1 MSVAVYLSSCLL
13 ACLTFC
19 LLNFFRGIRNY
30 NTEDTGMAY
39 GPNGISN
46 HERRFCLSLH
56 MSTHR
61 MEVTGYPQDD
71 LCLVGCLGSDEM
83 MLEGALTRWQLG
95 LLEAL
100 DFFRQTRIKSSQAD
114 LRSAEELGP
123 VEGWRCFQCLS
134 KVL

>member
-19 LLNFFRGIRNY
+19 LLNFLRGIRNY

-61 MEVTGYPQDD
+61 MEVTGYPQDA
-71 LCLVGCLGSDEM
+71 LSDEM
-83 MLEGALTRWQLG
+83 MLEGALIRWQLG

-100 DFFRQTRIKSSQAD
+100 DSFRQTRIKSSQAD